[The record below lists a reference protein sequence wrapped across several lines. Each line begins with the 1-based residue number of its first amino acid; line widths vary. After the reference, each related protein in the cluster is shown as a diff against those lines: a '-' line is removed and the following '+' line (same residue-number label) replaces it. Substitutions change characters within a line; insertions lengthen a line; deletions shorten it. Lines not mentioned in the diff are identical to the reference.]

1 MRPWGEIKRSDM
13 AALHQGVDI
22 ALRDGLFQAIFRN
35 DLGDEIIL
43 VLERR

>member
-1 MRPWGEIKRSDM
+1 M

-22 ALRDGLFQAIFRN
+22 ALRNGLFQAILRN
-35 DLGDEIIL
+35 NLRDEIIL